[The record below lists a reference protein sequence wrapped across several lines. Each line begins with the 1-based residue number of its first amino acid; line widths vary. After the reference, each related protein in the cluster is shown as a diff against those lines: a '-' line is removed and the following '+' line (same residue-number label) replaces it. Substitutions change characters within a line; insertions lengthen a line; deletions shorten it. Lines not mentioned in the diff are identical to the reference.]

1 MQQCTAA
8 LLGKEFR
15 GEENQVFK
23 VKRFFIPRIRV
34 EYSETGPS
42 TRAYY
47 KFSVIA
53 LAASPR
59 CFQLQDLSIDAH
71 IQSLFDMLRYAAA
84 IDSHWQPLK
93 MEPGL
98 HEFFHE
104 RRPSRVWWWR

>member
-1 MQQCTAA
+1 MHNLLEMQQCTAA

-23 VKRFFIPRIRV
+23 MKRFFIPRIRV
-34 EYSETGPS
+34 DYSETGPS

-71 IQSLFDMLRYAAA
+71 IQSLFDMLRYAAV
-84 IDSHWQPLK
+84 IDSH
-93 MEPGL
+93 
-98 HEFFHE
+98 
-104 RRPSRVWWWR
+104 